1 MNAQTLGYAV
11 KSVREIYSIS
21 RLNREAKQLLETGFP
36 ALWVEGE
43 ISNLARPTSGHLY
56 FCLKD
61 SSAQIRCALFRG
73 AARLLAARPQD
84 GMRVLVRARVS
95 LYEGRGEFQLVI
107 EHLEEAGEG
116 ALRRAFEALKARLAQ
131 EGLFDAERKRPLPA
145 LPRRIGVVTSPT
157 GAALCDILTTLK
169 RRFPAIP
176 VLLYPVPVQGE
187 GAAQKIADAIALA
200 SSRGECDALILARGG
215 GSLEDLW
222 SFNEEVVARALFDC
236 KIPVVSGVGH
246 ETDFTIADL
255 AADVRAPTP
264 TAAAEL
270 LSPDQGEWRALFA
283 QREAR
288 LQKLMRRFL
297 SESQQHVDWLSTR
310 LVRPDRRL
318 QLARERLHSLYRRV
332 CFMQSATLARK
343 AAALLTQHAHLRRLS
358 PQSRLRERDL
368 QVERAREK
376 LAAGMRAR
384 LVHAEQRWRRTA
396 QVLNAVSPL
405 ATLGRGYAI
414 AQRADDGTVLRTAGQ
429 VAQGDGVYLRLA
441 RGRVDCRVEQVRDE

>member
-1 MNAQTLGYAV
+1 MDVQTLGYMV

-61 SSAQIRCALFRG
+61 SSAQIRCALFRSAG
-73 AARLLAARPQD
+73 RLLAARPQD

-95 LYEGRGEFQLVI
+95 LYEGRGEFQLII

-116 ALRRAFEALKARLAQ
+116 ALRRAFEALKARLAE
-131 EGLFDAERKRPLPA
+131 EGLFNTEHKKHLPA
-145 LPRRIGVVTSPT
+145 LPRRIGVITSPT
-157 GAALCDILTTLK
+157 GAALRDILTTLK

-187 GAAQKIADAIALA
+187 GAAQKIADAIALV
-200 SSRGECDALILARGG
+200 SSRGDCDALILARGG

-222 SFNEEVVARALFDC
+222 PFNEEVVARALFAC
-236 KIPVVSGVGH
+236 NIPVVSGVGH

-255 AADVRAPTP
+255 VADVRAPTP

-283 QREAR
+283 QREER
-288 LQKLMRRFL
+288 LHKLMRRFL
-297 SESQQHVDWLSTR
+297 AESQQHVDWLSTR
-310 LVRPDRRL
+310 LVRPDRRV
-318 QLARERLHSLYRRV
+318 QLARERLQSLYRRV
-332 CFMQSATLARK
+332 CFMQSATFTRK

-358 PQSRLRERDL
+358 PQSRLRERSL

-376 LAAGMRAR
+376 LAAGMRTT
-384 LVHAEQRWRRTA
+384 LTQAEQRWRHA
-396 QVLNAVSPL
+396 VQVLNAVSPL
-405 ATLGRGYAI
+405 GTLERGYAI
-414 AQRADDGTVLRTAGQ
+414 AQRADDGTVLRVAGQ
-429 VAQGDGVYLRLA
+429 VVPGDGLYLRLA
-441 RGRVDCRVEQVRDE
+441 SGRIDCRVEQVRDE

>member
-1 MNAQTLGYAV
+1 MSVQPLGYMA
-11 KSVREIYSIS
+11 KSMREIYTIS

-61 SSAQIRCALFRG
+61 SSAQIRCALFRNTG
-73 AARLLAARPQD
+73 RLLAARPQD

-95 LYEGRGEFQLVI
+95 LYEGRGEFQLIV

-116 ALRRAFEALKARLAQ
+116 ALRRAFEALKSRLAE
-131 EGLFDAERKRPLPA
+131 EGLFQAERKKPLPA
-145 LPRRIGVVTSPT
+145 LPRRIGVISSPT
-157 GAALCDILTTLK
+157 GAALRDILTTLR

-187 GAAQKIADAIALA
+187 TAAQKIADAITLA
-200 SSRGECDALILARGG
+200 SSRRDCDVLILARGG

-222 SFNEEVVARALFDC
+222 SFNEEVVARALFAC
-236 KIPVVSGVGH
+236 AIPVVSGVGH

-255 AADVRAPTP
+255 VADVRAPTP

-270 LSPDQGEWRALFA
+270 VSPDQAEWRALFT

-288 LQKLMRRFL
+288 LRKLMRRFL
-297 SESQQHVDWLSTR
+297 AESQQHVDWLSTR

-318 QLARERLHSLYRRV
+318 QLARERLESLYRRI
-332 CFMQSATLARK
+332 CFMQSTTRARK
-343 AAALLTQHAHLRRLS
+343 AAALLVQHTHLRRLS
-358 PQSRLRERDL
+358 PQSRLHERQQ
-368 QVERAREK
+368 QVRRAGEK
-376 LAAGMRAR
+376 LSAGMRTR
-384 LVHAEQRWRRTA
+384 LAQTEQRWRHAA

-405 ATLGRGYAI
+405 ATLERGYAI
-414 AQRADDGTVLRTAGQ
+414 AQRA
-429 VAQGDGVYLRLA
+429 GDGSLLRRADQVQPGEAVYLRLA
-441 RGRVDCRVEQVRDE
+441 RGHVDCRVENVSDE

>member
-1 MNAQTLGYAV
+1 MDVQALGYTV
-11 KSVREIYSIS
+11 KSVRDIYSIS

-84 GMRVLVRARVS
+84 GMRVLVRGRVS
-95 LYEGRGEFQLVI
+95 LYEGRGEFQLII

-116 ALRRAFEALKARLAQ
+116 ALRRAFEALKARLAE
-131 EGLFDAERKRPLPA
+131 EGLFHIEHKKRLPV
-145 LPRRIGVVTSPT
+145 LPRRIGVITSPT
-157 GAALCDILTTLK
+157 GAALRDILTTLK

-200 SSRGECDALILARGG
+200 SARGDCNALILARGG

-222 SFNEEVVARALFDC
+222 PFNEEVVARALFAC
-236 KIPVVSGVGH
+236 QIPVVSGVGH

-255 AADVRAPTP
+255 VADVRAPTP
-264 TAAAEL
+264 TAAAEF
-270 LSPDQGEWRALFA
+270 LSPDQSEWRALFT
-283 QREAR
+283 QREER
-288 LQKLMRRFL
+288 LNKLMRRSL

-310 LVRPDRRL
+310 MVRPDRRM
-318 QLARERLHSLYRRV
+318 QLARERLHSLYRRI
-332 CFMQSATLARK
+332 CFMQSASLAG
-343 AAALLTQHAHLRRLS
+343 ATAALLTQRAHLRRLS
-358 PQSRLRERDL
+358 PQSRLRERNQ

-376 LAAGMRAR
+376 LAAGMQAR
-384 LVHAEQRWRRTA
+384 LIQAQQRWRHAA

-405 ATLGRGYAI
+405 ATLERGYAI
-414 AQRADDGTVLRTAGQ
+414 AQRANDGILLRAANQ
-429 VAQGDGVYLRLA
+429 VQPGDGIYVRLA
-441 RGRVDCRVEQVRDE
+441 RGRVDCRVEEVRDE